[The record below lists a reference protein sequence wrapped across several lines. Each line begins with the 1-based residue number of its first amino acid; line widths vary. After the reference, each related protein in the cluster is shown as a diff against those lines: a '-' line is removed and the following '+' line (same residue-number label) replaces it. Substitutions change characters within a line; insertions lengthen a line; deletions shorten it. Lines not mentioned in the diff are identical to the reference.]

1 MIYSINDFE
10 DFLSIF
16 HEMSKMTPEDCI
28 NKLMYKTYGT
38 FNYYLPGVSE
48 SIIKNEIQNNSVTD
62 LLFYGTGNGIWI
74 KNLNINKKITIFSE
88 TAELNTFIKYIMPN
102 LEIEDDKEDKKYDLI
117 IVANSNLE
125 ILPLI
130 KEKLKPNGR
139 LIFLA
144 SEEFIKERSKA
155 EIRFI
160 IKNYFSVKSL
170 YEIGMSFVLA
180 GNYFLYPFINVN
192 RHGTYYL
199 TIIETT
205 ALADSNVDFYFNSYS
220 NKYEEDTSKV
230 NEQLIDNKNFKSFCI
245 EYSELGF
252 RWDYEYNLP
261 YKFKKRCEIE
271 KNGGLLL
278 KNLCDKI
285 LGGIKFYYESREISS
300 IYNGLKI
307 FDEYGL
313 KGTQIKGES
322 VIKPIKKS
330 SKLRA
335 KIINPFDPLIDFEGS
350 PPKTN
355 DSWKIEQL
363 IIRIDDIIVS
373 RRNPFYV
380 CVADE
385 KLGDK
390 YIANNDLIIIRG
402 KNSEI
407 LKNFFESIEFSNQL
421 DAFAMNNSIEESDI
435 GNFYVPTKFLTS
447 QNSYV

>member
-10 DFLSIF
+10 DFLSVF

-48 SIIKNEIQNNSVTD
+48 RIIKNEIQNNSVTD

-278 KNLCDKI
+278 KNLYDKI
-285 LGGIKFYYESREISS
+285 LGGIKFYYESRYISS

-307 FDEYGL
+307 FDEYKL

-322 VIKPIKKS
+322 VIEPIKKP

-335 KIINPFDPLIDFEGS
+335 KIKNPYNPPISFEGS

-385 KLGDK
+385 KLADK

-421 DAFAMNNSIEESDI
+421 DAFAINNSIEESDI